1 MEETPSCLAFHTPK
15 HGTGVKESATGTY
28 VGEPASAGL
37 LFPYATAVVEI
48 ETGR

>member
-1 MEETPSCLAFHTPK
+1 MEETPSCLVFHTPK

-37 LFPYATAVVEI
+37 LYATAVVEI